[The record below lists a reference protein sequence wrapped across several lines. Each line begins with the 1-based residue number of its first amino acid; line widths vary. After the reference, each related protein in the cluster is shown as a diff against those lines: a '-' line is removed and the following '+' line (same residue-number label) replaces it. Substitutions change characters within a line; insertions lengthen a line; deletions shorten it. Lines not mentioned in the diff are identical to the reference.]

1 MKHYFALLFL
11 FALVTALFGCELNT
25 PDENTEVMASIVN
38 SFEVTGNTETGD
50 ERIVLPLQ
58 PNNAIVSGNFNL
70 LWDVVSSDPYTIE
83 VYFSSDSIQDPIDKL
98 FLQMQCGSDR
108 SQFICGQ
115 IGEIPCVIAYEPVY
129 EMVAVLDEN
138 GDPVLDENG
147 LPVEERVVDANG
159 YFVVLEDHY
168 YLRCA
173 DGPATVRIAEITD
186 SVQSTGFP
194 FVSYFIFRA
203 CAEDELICPEV
214 SVTVQFLDSQP

>member
-11 FALVTALFGCELNT
+11 IALVIALFGCELDT
-25 PDENTEVMASIVN
+25 PDENAEVTASIIN
-38 SFEVTGNTETGD
+38 SFEVSGNTVNEN
-50 ERIVLPLQ
+50 EQIVLPLQ
-58 PNNAIVSGNFNL
+58 PNNVEVSGIFNL
-70 LWDVVSSDPYTIE
+70 LWDVTSSDPYTIE
-83 VYFSSDSIQDPIDKL
+83 VYFSSNVIQDPIDTL

-115 IGEIPCVIAYEPVY
+115 IGEIPCVVAYEPVY

-147 LPVEERVVDANG
+147 LPVEERVVDAKG

-203 CAEDELICPEV
+203 CAADELICPEM
-214 SVTVQFLDSQP
+214 SVAVQFLDSQP